1 MYNYVNVCDP
11 VTRLMRGKKSNGEWV
26 SNFDPVEW
34 GGPFTEG
41 NAWHW
46 QWSVFHDVQGL
57 INLMGGNP
65 NFNAKLDSVFA
76 VPNTVK
82 VGTYGGMIHEMTEMV
97 MANMGQ

>member
-1 MYNYVNVCDP
+1 MYNYVNVYNP
-11 VTRLMRGKKSNGEWV
+11 VTGFMRGKKPNGEWV